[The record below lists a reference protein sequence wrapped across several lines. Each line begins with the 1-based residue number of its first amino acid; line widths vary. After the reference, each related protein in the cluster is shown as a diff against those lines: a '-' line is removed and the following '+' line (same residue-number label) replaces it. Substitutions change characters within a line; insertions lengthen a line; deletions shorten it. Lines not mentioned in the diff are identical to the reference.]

1 MTTKEERLR
10 RVSGAVTVLA
20 EAFQAKCTPDTI
32 RAYEIGTRD
41 IPVEVIEQACAAAI
55 VSQKWMPKVF
65 ELRTLCGVG
74 AVGVTADDRALIAW
88 KAVRRA
94 ISTEGAYRTVIFDD
108 PIATA
113 TVRGLGGWVRICDTP
128 SGESLDAWLQR
139 DFLKLYAANCAAGVE
154 AAETAALPG
163 LDAASR
169 RREGYDLT
177 APTMIAVGL
186 PKISPKLIRGMIQE
200 PAALVALPDGEKDRF
215 VKSLG
220 LPALDDPKPV
230 REPEIPMTRE
240 QILKE
245 LSDFE
250 EKRKAKAKIEPPIL
264 RIEDGGNTS
273 ETGVDG
279 GKEKDG
285 GDDDGRGRAGG
296 GRSTGRNPEATGQLR
311 GSTG

>member
-1 MTTKEERLR
+1 MTKEERLR
-10 RVSGAVTVLA
+10 RVAGAVTVLA

-41 IPVEVIEQACAAAI
+41 IPVDVIEQACAAAI
-55 VSQKWMPKVF
+55 ISQKWMPKVF

-139 DFLKLYAANCAAGVE
+139 DFLKLYAANCAAGIE
-154 AAETAALPG
+154 AAETLALPG
-163 LDAASR
+163 LDAISR
-169 RREGYDLT
+169 RRADYDLPE
-177 APTMIAVGL
+177 PTMIAVGL
-186 PKISPKLIRGMIQE
+186 PKISKNLIRGVIQE
-200 PAALVALPDGEKDRF
+200 PAKLVALPDEEKDRF
-215 VKSLG
+215 VKSLE
-220 LPALDDPKPV
+220 LPELDEKKPA
-230 REPEIPMTRE
+230 REPEVPKSRE

-250 EKRKAKAKIEPPIL
+250 AKRKARENPPIL
-264 RIEDGGNTS
+264 RIEDGGKKQ
-273 ETGVDG
+273 GVER
-279 GKEKDG
+279 GKEKDETG
-285 GDDDGRGRAGG
+285 NGRGRPGG
-296 GRSTGRNPEATGQLR
+296 GRQSGGDPATTGQLR